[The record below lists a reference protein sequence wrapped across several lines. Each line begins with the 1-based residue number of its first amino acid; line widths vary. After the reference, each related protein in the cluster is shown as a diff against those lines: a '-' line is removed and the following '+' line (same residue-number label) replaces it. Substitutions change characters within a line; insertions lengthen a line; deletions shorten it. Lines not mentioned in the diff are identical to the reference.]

1 MLDFESSWSG
11 RNNQGFVEEVA
22 RANVNLS
29 LVEAQVNLLKSW
41 KALAIML
48 GTFAED
54 IPSLQGDL
62 ATIVQKSLAAN
73 MEASIP
79 AALFDNIAQT
89 RADLAFVLLQKLTS
103 IKSKEPVVRDLLSTA
118 WDIVRTSNQDFEV
131 ASTSRDVEYY
141 RTLLR
146 TLFLALQPQ
155 VYNSVQREK
164 RSAPVVPVIP
174 LEILNAV
181 HKNFRALCSNV
192 HANPESVQP
201 ADFVL
206 LTALLQ
212 SILRIPGIA
221 SAHSAIAT
229 SCADAGTLRYATSL
243 YSWSDRLVTPDS
255 VDPVYGELAI
265 LFLLELSSI
274 TFIAEQMAVEG
285 VLSRLSSANLSHYL
299 RNMNG
304 KGPFDE
310 PVRVFAIW
318 SKGILPLCLN
328 LLEAVGPPIAS
339 EIGAFLN
346 SFPAQLRRAETD
358 LENKQPSLRHPH
370 AGCLTLG
377 LASET
382 HSLSLISLILE
393 RLRTVGASSGASA
406 AEIPSLD
413 FDRANAKEQVEGIL
427 RTRRNLRERIMP
439 VGERET
445 EWARQ
450 KPTVAVKDIENKL
463 EERVVDEF
471 EAALIC
477 LTG

>member
-1 MLDFESSWSG
+1 
-11 RNNQGFVEEVA
+11 
-22 RANVNLS
+22 
-29 LVEAQVNLLKSW
+29 
-41 KALAIML
+41 ML

-62 ATIVQKSLAAN
+62 ATVVQKSLAAN

-131 ASTSRDVEYY
+131 ASTPRDVEYY

-155 VYNSVQREK
+155 VYNPVQKEK

-358 LENKQPSLRHPH
+358 LENKQPSLRHPY

-450 KPTVAVKDIENKL
+450 KPAVAVKDIENKL